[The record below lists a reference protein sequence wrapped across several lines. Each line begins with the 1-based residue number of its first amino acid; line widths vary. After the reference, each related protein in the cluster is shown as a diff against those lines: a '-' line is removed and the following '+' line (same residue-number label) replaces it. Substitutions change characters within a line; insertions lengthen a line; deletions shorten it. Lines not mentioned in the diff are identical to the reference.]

1 MSRVRTRPRTRAA
14 EASLPPP
21 AEAAPRS
28 RRQKTTAPPPAA
40 VRQPKTLTVGF
51 GSILSI
57 LALLLLL
64 TAWGGGL
71 TFMMLFGDQLS
82 SRVIAESSQMQ
93 DAYEQRLQAYRAEIA
108 RLSLE
113 VEQSKFDSTSVE
125 GKVVELGRRQRQLE
139 LRLLA
144 LKQLS
149 DIVGLP
155 ASATPATTP
164 PPSLSPPPAPQPA
177 PSQPTKRI
185 RHEAEEEIELAPIPI
200 QADAPPVI
208 EQAPASREQS
218 ADLDA
223 FIARMDRALRNAE
236 QMQATVLVNLGRA
249 SEIRTERIRAALTLI
264 GLQPQQ
270 ILQMRGRADVVI
282 PNIILPL
289 SEQNTPFAQGIERAR
304 QNHGL
309 TLGIRDVVQA
319 LPILRP
325 TNPTIRFSS
334 GFGYRIHP
342 IHGTKRLHAGLDM
355 AAPIGEPIF
364 AAGSGVVRSAGWGG
378 GYGNLIQV
386 DHGNG
391 LLTRYAHLSQIKVTP
406 GQPVA
411 KGTLIGLMGTTG
423 ASTGSHLHFETRIHG
438 SPVNPACFLLAGD
451 RILGGQPVPLPC
463 DQPPVW
469 QPKSD
474 EDEDDDT

>member
-1 MSRVRTRPRTRAA
+1 MSRVRTRPRTR
-14 EASLPPP
+14 P
-21 AEAAPRS
+21 AEAAPAPAPEATPRS
-28 RRQKTTAPPPAA
+28 RRQKEPVVAPA

-64 TAWGGGL
+64 TAWGSGL

-155 ASATPATTP
+155 SGAAPAP
-164 PPSLSPPPAPQPA
+164 APPAN
-177 PSQPTKRI
+177 RI
-185 RHEAEEEIELAPIPI
+185 GYEDEDEGELRPIPI
-200 QADAPPVI
+200 QAEAPPVI
-208 EQAPASREQS
+208 EQAPAPREQS
-218 ADLDA
+218 ADLEA
-223 FIARMDRALRNAE
+223 FIARMDRALRNVD
-236 QMQATVLVNLGRA
+236 QMQQTVLVNLGRA
-249 SEIRTERIRAALTLI
+249 SEFRTERIRAALTLI

-270 ILQMRGRADVVI
+270 ILQMRGKADVVI
-282 PNIILPL
+282 PNIVLPL

-325 TNPTIRFSS
+325 TNPGIRFSS

-411 KGTLIGLMGTTG
+411 KGTMIGLMGTTG

>member
-1 MSRVRTRPRTRAA
+1 MSRVRTRPRPHAA
-14 EASLPPP
+14 ESTAPP
-21 AEAAPRS
+21 AADASPRS
-28 RRQKTTAPPPAA
+28 RRQKEAAAVPAA
-40 VRQPKTLTVGF
+40 IRRPRTLTVGF

-71 TFMMLFGDQLS
+71 TIMMLFGDQLS

-125 GKVVELGRRQRQLE
+125 GKVIELGRRQRQLE

-149 DIVGLP
+149 DIVGL
-155 ASATPATTP
+155 SSGSTPAP
-164 PPSLSPPPAPQPA
+164 PPPAN
-177 PSQPTKRI
+177 RI
-185 RHEAEEEIELAPIPI
+185 DYEESDEHELRPIPI
-200 QADAPPVI
+200 QAEAPPLI
-208 EQAPASREQS
+208 EQAPAPREPS
-218 ADLDA
+218 GDVEA
-223 FIARMDRALRNAE
+223 FIARMDRALRNVE
-236 QMQATVLVNLGRA
+236 QLQTTVLVNLGRA
-249 SEIRTERIRAALTLI
+249 SEVRTERIRAALTLI

-282 PNIILPL
+282 PNIVLPL

-325 TNPTIRFSS
+325 TNPGIRFSS

-342 IHGTKRLHAGLDM
+342 ILGTKRLHAGLDM

-451 RILGGQPVPLPC
+451 RITGGQPVPFPC

-469 QPKSD
+469 QPKS
-474 EDEDDDT
+474 EEEEDDDS

>member
-1 MSRVRTRPRTRAA
+1 MSRVRSRTRNQAA
-14 EASLPPP
+14 TPTTGEGSSAR
-21 AEAAPRS
+21 RS
-28 RRQKTTAPPPAA
+28 RRRAVVEAAAPAPIRPS
-40 VRQPKTLTVGF
+40 KTLAIGM
-51 GSILSI
+51 GSIVSV

-64 TAWGGGL
+64 AAWGTGL
-71 TFMMLFGDQLS
+71 TVMMLFGDRLS
-82 SRVIAESSQMQ
+82 ARIIAENSQMQ

-113 VEQSKFDSTSVE
+113 VEQSRFDSTSVE
-125 GKVVELGRRQRQLE
+125 GRVIELGRRQRQLE
-139 LRLLA
+139 LRVLA

-149 DIVGLP
+149 DLVGLP
-155 ASATPATTP
+155 SGAPAAP
-164 PPSLSPPPAPQPA
+164 APAQPPAN
-177 PSQPTKRI
+177 RI
-185 RHEAEEEIELAPIPI
+185 RFEAPDETDPVVIPV

-208 EQAPASREQS
+208 EQAPATPREQS
-218 ADLDA
+218 SDIEA
-223 FIARMDRALRNAE
+223 FILRMDRSLRNVDQTQTAI
-236 QMQATVLVNLGRA
+236 LLNLQR
-249 SEIRTERIRAALTLI
+249 SSDVRSERIRAALSLI

-270 ILQMRGRADVVI
+270 ILQMRGRGDVVI
-282 PNIILPL
+282 PNIVLPL
-289 SEQNTPFAQGIERAR
+289 SEQSTPFAQGIERAR

-319 LPILRP
+319 LPTLRP
-325 TNPTIRFSS
+325 TNPNIRFSS

-342 IHGTKRLHAGLDM
+342 IHGSRRLHAGIDM

-364 AAGSGVVRSAGWGG
+364 AAGSGVVQSAGWGG

-391 LLTRYAHLSQIKVTP
+391 VLTRYAHLSQIKVTP
-406 GQPVA
+406 GQPVS

-451 RILGGQPVPLPC
+451 RIAGVQTIPLPC
-463 DQPPVW
+463 EQPPVW
-469 QPKSD
+469 QRRSD
-474 EDEDDDT
+474 EDEDDDS